1 MYCGKCGK
9 LISDNSK
16 FCKYCGA
23 IVNLTE
29 DVNAEKTL
37 VKENIRFGKDNLL
50 KDRKLISIISIV
62 TAVILIACI
71 GLLLCLHKKIGEPGN
86 LVGNNR
92 IVNIEQIDGR
102 ACILGNPE
110 RFQCTYIVRD
120 YDADGNEYSVVERNY
135 NFFVYKAEMNIYGQ
149 SDSTENGNI
158 IYRYDYDED
167 DILEWCT
174 IEASGMVIKI
184 GYYCYDG
191 GMDATWYD
199 DGGNIVLTEK
209 YKYTYDE
216 KGNIVSYLCDIE
228 SDMISN
234 QKNTTTAELTYD
246 NDNNLIA
253 EKIYTDNN
261 GIGQI
266 ILRYDE
272 DGNPTYFENKQYING
287 KLSEVI
293 TLDIVLDNL

>member
-1 MYCGKCGK
+1 MYCSKCGK
-9 LISDNSK
+9 FIPDNSK
-16 FCKYCGA
+16 FCKYCGS
-23 IVNLTE
+23 IVNTKK
-29 DVNAEKTL
+29 DEKNEQTL
-37 VKENIRFGKDNLL
+37 VKNRGEFGINNLL
-50 KDRKLISIISIV
+50 KDKKLIKTIFIISVVFIVCLGIGVIIYRKLDEQG
-62 TAVILIACI
+62 T
-71 GLLLCLHKKIGEPGN
+71 HD
-86 LVGNNR
+86 R

-110 RFQCTYIVRD
+110 RCHGTYIVRD

-135 NFFVYKAEMNIYGQ
+135 NFFVYEAEMNIYGQ
-149 SDSTENGNI
+149 SDSAENGNI
-158 IYRYDYDED
+158 IYRYDYDDD

-246 NDNNLIA
+246 NDNHLIA

-272 DGNPTYFENKQYING
+272 EGNPTYFENKQYING

>member
-23 IVNLTE
+23 IVNAAE
-29 DVNAEKTL
+29 DVNAEKTF
-37 VKENIRFGKDNLL
+37 VKEQVRFGKNSML
-50 KDRKLISIISIV
+50 KDRKLISIIAIV
-62 TAVILIACI
+62 TAAILIACI
-71 GLLLCLHKKIGEPGN
+71 GLLLCLHKKIGESGN

-102 ACILGNPE
+102 VCILGHPE
-110 RFQCTYIVRD
+110 RCHGTYIIRD
-120 YDADGNEYSVVERNY
+120 YDVNGNEYSTVERNY
-135 NFFVYKAEMNIYGQ
+135 SLFVDEAEMNIYGQ
-149 SDSTENGNI
+149 SDSAENGNI

-216 KGNIVSYLCDIE
+216 NGNIISYLCDIE

-246 NDNNLIA
+246 DDNHLTSENL
-253 EKIYTDNN
+253 YTDSE
-261 GIGQI
+261 IDQI
-266 ILRYDE
+266 SLRYDE
-272 DGNPTYFENKQYING
+272 DGNPIYYENSKYING
-287 KLSEVI
+287 KLAEII
-293 TLDIVLDNL
+293 TLEIVLDDF